1 MPQKTNREYRA
12 FNVLADEDEKRV
24 KGYASTFNEAYTL
37 FSDDEYELREI
48 IDENAFD
55 NCDMSDVIMQ
65 YNHEGRVFARQKNGT
80 LNLTIDKP
88 TGLFINADLGGT
100 ELGNQVYEEIR
111 GGYTDKMS
119 IGFTVDRAADI
130 WTRETIDGVTV
141 ETRRIMA
148 VKRLFDVSAV
158 SIPANPNTSIE
169 SVSVRALVDGAIDKL
184 KAERLEAARVELERR
199 RAEVKAKFIG
209 GTNGN

>member
-24 KGYASTFNEAYTL
+24 KGYASTFNEPYTL

>member
-12 FNVLADEDEKRV
+12 FNVLAEEDEKRV
-24 KGYASTFNEAYTL
+24 KGYASTFNEPYTL

-48 IDENAFD
+48 IDEGAFD

-130 WTRETIDGVTV
+130 WTRETVDGVTV

>member
-12 FNVLADEDEKRV
+12 FNVLAEEDEKRV
-24 KGYASTFNEAYTL
+24 KGYASTFNEPYTL

-119 IGFTVDRAADI
+119 IGFTVDKAADI

-169 SVSVRALVDGAIDKL
+169 SVSVRALVDGAID
-184 KAERLEAARVELERR
+184 
-199 RAEVKAKFIG
+199 
-209 GTNGN
+209 

>member
-12 FNVLADEDEKRV
+12 FNVLAEEDEKRV
-24 KGYASTFNEAYTL
+24 KGYASTFNEPYTL

-130 WTRETIDGVTV
+130 WTRETVDGVTV

-199 RAEVKAKFIG
+199 RAEIKAKFIG

>member
-12 FNVLADEDEKRV
+12 FNVLAEEDEKRV
-24 KGYASTFNEAYTL
+24 KGYASTFNEPYTL

-48 IDENAFD
+48 IDEGAFD

-119 IGFTVDRAADI
+119 IGFTVDKAADI
-130 WTRETIDGVTV
+130 WTREIVDGVTV

-184 KAERLEAARVELERR
+184 KAERLEAARIELERR

>member
-1 MPQKTNREYRA
+1 MPQKTNREYRV
-12 FNVLADEDEKRV
+12 FNVLAEEDEKRV
-24 KGYASTFNEAYTL
+24 KGYASTFNEPYTL

>member
-12 FNVLADEDEKRV
+12 FNVLAEEDEKRV
-24 KGYASTFNEAYTL
+24 KGYASTFNEPYTL

-184 KAERLEAARVELERR
+184 KAERLEAALVELERR
-199 RAEVKAKFIG
+199 RSEVKAKFIG

>member
-12 FNVLADEDEKRV
+12 FNVLAEEDEKRV
-24 KGYASTFNEAYTL
+24 KGYASTFNEPYTL

>member
-12 FNVLADEDEKRV
+12 FNVLAEEDEKRV
-24 KGYASTFNEAYTL
+24 KGYASTFNEPYTL

-199 RAEVKAKFIG
+199 RAEIKAKFIG

>member
-12 FNVLADEDEKRV
+12 FNVLAEEDEKRV
-24 KGYASTFNEAYTL
+24 KGYASTFNEPYTL

-48 IDENAFD
+48 IDEGAFD

-100 ELGNQVYEEIR
+100 ELGGQVYEEIR

>member
-12 FNVLADEDEKRV
+12 FNVLAEEDEKRV
-24 KGYASTFNEAYTL
+24 KGYASTFNEPYTL
-37 FSDDEYELREI
+37 FSDGEYELREI

-119 IGFTVDRAADI
+119 IGFTVDRTADL

>member
-12 FNVLADEDEKRV
+12 FNVLAEEDEKRV
-24 KGYASTFNEAYTL
+24 KGYAATFNEPYTL

-48 IDENAFD
+48 IDEGAFD

-88 TGLFINADLGGT
+88 TGLFINGDLGGT

-130 WTRETIDGVTV
+130 WTRETIEGVTV